1 MIKKTS
7 GKDSCELAGLSDSW
21 SNPIDKTACGI
32 IRFMEDRIVAP
43 LIESSCYMYAGAMN
57 LNYDTDITATFE
69 NNNCIIQDK

>member
-1 MIKKTS
+1 
-7 GKDSCELAGLSDSW
+7 
-21 SNPIDKTACGI
+21 
-32 IRFMEDRIVAP
+32 MEDRIVAP